1 MAKKLY
7 VGNLPY
13 SVTEDQLREMFS
25 QVGEI
30 SDAAVVTDRYTGQ
43 SKGFAFVE
51 MVSDEAAQAAIDKF
65 DGQDMDG
72 RAMVVNEARPR
83 EDRSGG
89 GGRSYGGGG
98 GGGRGG
104 GGGYG
109 GGGGG
114 GYGGGGGGGRGGGGR
129 DGGGGGGGGRG
140 RY

>member
-13 SVTEDQLREMFS
+13 SVTEEQLREMFS

>member
-25 QVGEI
+25 ELGEL
-30 SDAAVVTDRYTGQ
+30 SDVAVVTDRYTGQ
-43 SKGFAFVE
+43 SKGFGFVE
-51 MVSDEAAQAAIDKF
+51 MVSDEAAQAAITKF
-65 DGQDMDG
+65 DGQDMNG
-72 RAMVVNEARPR
+72 RAMVVNEAKPR
-83 EDRSGG
+83 EDRGGG

-98 GGGRGG
+98 GGGGRG

-109 GGGGG
+109 GGGGR
-114 GYGGGGGGGRGGGGR
+114 GGRGG
-129 DGGGGGGGGRG
+129 DGDGGGGGGRG